1 MFTWQQILLFGIMYW
16 LAEANL
22 PFVTLWTLQKPL
34 VCGWAAGMILGAP
47 AAGALCGAVLSV
59 ILLGFSSAGSSMTI
73 DLSLAGITGAALT
86 AAGWSPYA
94 AVLPALMAGAA
105 GRHIWKLRMQVNVFF
120 ARQVRHMLERG
131 KTTEILLPAILF
143 PALLALAICL
153 PVSAAALRICDL
165 LRIPELQSGHL
176 PALPVIRLLQAVAP
190 GAMAGGNDNIV
201 TAVSSL
207 QGILAAAA
215 GLLPAGGIAL
225 ALTAAFPGRGREDRR
240 DRKIRARLRRG
251 AEQIHADAEED
262 PDEMDEYVDPDE
274 TDVPTDP
281 DEMDPDETDIPAD
294 PDEMDPDETDAPADP
309 DRTGP
314 DTPETDYGNTRTCGM
329 PGGEK
334 KSPELVPR
342 TSLVASA
349 LLWLLFI
356 HICYNNEW
364 MMGQVMAV
372 TFLPLVRHLC
382 PGDREGQR
390 AILLRQSRYFNTHC
404 ECGACIP
411 GLMASMEEDLAAG
424 SGPMTAPDSAVQEIL
439 MVRTSLM
446 GVCGA
451 MGDTLFQKHLI
462 PALLLAACLLTAVR
476 PLQSA
481 GPILYTIA
489 MTILSFLI
497 GLTSYFDGY
506 RTTPMNLLKTLEKN
520 TFRRAEAGIRIF
532 LCLLSVPAAVL
543 FVRFPIPGMIPGA
556 DIPGSFFVVS
566 AAGPAGRL
574 PGAAAALALT
584 AACVL
589 CIKKFHWR
597 GRYLFLLLMLAGAA
611 VYGIIGRM

>member
-1 MFTWQQILLFGIMYW
+1 
-16 LAEANL
+16 
-22 PFVTLWTLQKPL
+22 
-34 VCGWAAGMILGAP
+34 MILP
-47 AAGALCGAVLSV
+47 
-59 ILLGFSSAGSSMTI
+59 
-73 DLSLAGITGAALT
+73 
-86 AAGWSPYA
+86 
-94 AVLPALMAGAA
+94 
-105 GRHIWKLRMQVNVFF
+105 
-120 ARQVRHMLERG
+120 
-131 KTTEILLPAILF
+131 
-143 PALLALAICL
+143 
-153 PVSAAALRICDL
+153 
-165 LRIPELQSGHL
+165 SGHP

-225 ALTAAFPGRGREDRR
+225 ALTAAFHGRGREDRR
-240 DRKIRARLRRG
+240 GK
-251 AEQIHADAEED
+251 QIHARPQGEDGQSPAAVDVMD
-262 PDEMDEYVDPDE
+262 PDEMDAVVDPDE
-274 TDVPTDP
+274 SDP
-281 DEMDPDETDIPAD
+281 DAMDAVVDPDVGNPDELGSIAD
-294 PDEMDPDETDAPADP
+294 PDGIDPE
-309 DRTGP
+309 RTGS
-314 DTPETDYGNTRTCGM
+314 DTSETGCENTRTNGM

>member
-1 MFTWQQILLFGIMYW
+1 MFTWQQILLCGILYW

-47 AAGALCGAVLSV
+47 VESAVCGAVLSV
-59 ILLGFSSAGSSMTI
+59 ILLGFSSAGSSMPI
-73 DLSLAGITGAALT
+73 DLALTGITGAALT

-94 AVLPALMAGAA
+94 AVLPALVAGAA
-105 GRHIWKLRMQVNVFF
+105 GRHIWKLRMQVNVLF
-120 ARQVRHMLERG
+120 ARRVRAVLEAGR
-131 KTTEILLPAILF
+131 TTEILLPAILF
-143 PALLALAICL
+143 PALFALVVCL
-153 PVSAAALRICDL
+153 PASAAAVRICDL
-165 LRIPELQSGHL
+165 LRIPGLQSGHL
-176 PALPVIRLLQAVAP
+176 PAPPVGRLLQAVAP
-190 GAMAGGNDNIV
+190 GTLAVGAGEAAS
-201 TAVSSL
+201 AVSFL
-207 QGILAAAA
+207 EGILAAAA

-225 ALTAAFPGRGREDRR
+225 ALTAAFHGRGREGRR
-240 DRKIRARLRRG
+240 DKRSHTQL
-251 AEQIHADAEED
+251 QPED
-262 PDEMDEYVDPDE
+262 GPD
-274 TDVPTDP
+274 
-281 DEMDPDETDIPAD
+281 PAD
-294 PDEMDPDETDAPADP
+294 PDGMDPDVGDP
-309 DRTGP
+309 DEPDIPAYPDLTGP
-314 DTPETDYGNTRTCGM
+314 DTSETGYANTRTSGM
-329 PGGEK
+329 PGGK
-334 KSPELVPR
+334 KKATALLPR
-342 TSLVASA
+342 TSLLVSA

-372 TFLPLVRHLC
+372 TFLPLVRHLD
-382 PGDREGQR
+382 PGDRERQR
-390 AILLRQSRYFNTHC
+390 AVLLRQSRYFNTHC

-424 SGPMTAPDSAVQEIL
+424 ADTIVTGDAAEQEIL

-506 RTTPMNLLKTLEKN
+506 RTTPMNLLKAMEKN
-520 TFRRAEAGIRIF
+520 AFRKAEAGIRIF

-566 AAGPAGRL
+566 ADGPAGRL

-597 GRYLFLLLMLAGAA
+597 GRELFLLLMLTGAA
-611 VYGIIGRM
+611 VYGIGRM

>member
-1 MFTWQQILLFGIMYW
+1 MFTWQQILLCGILYW

-47 AAGALCGAVLSV
+47 AEGASCGAVLSV
-59 ILLGFSSAGSSMTI
+59 ILLGFSSAGSSMPI
-73 DLSLAGITGAALT
+73 DLAMAGITGAALT

-94 AVLPALMAGAA
+94 AVLPALVAGAA
-105 GRHIWKLRMQVNVFF
+105 GRHRWKLRMQVNVLF
-120 ARQVRHMLERG
+120 ARRVRAVLEAG
-131 KTTEILLPAILF
+131 GTTEILLPAILF
-143 PALLALAICL
+143 PALFALVVCL
-153 PVSAAALRICDL
+153 PASAAAVRICDL
-165 LRIPELQSGHL
+165 LRIPEPGLPSGHL
-176 PALPVIRLLQAVAP
+176 PALPVSSLLQPVVP
-190 GAMAGGNDNIV
+190 GSSAYGADALV
-201 TAVSSL
+201 SAVSSVE
-207 QGILAAAA
+207 GILAAAA

-225 ALTAAFPGRGREDRR
+225 ALTAAFHGRGREDRR
-240 DRKIRARLRRG
+240 GK
-251 AEQIHADAEED
+251 QIHARLQGEDGQSPAAVDVMD
-262 PDEMDEYVDPDE
+262 PDEMDAVVDSDESDPDAMDAVVDPD
-274 TDVPTDP
+274 VGNP
-281 DEMDPDETDIPAD
+281 DELGSIAD
-294 PDEMDPDETDAPADP
+294 PDGIDPE
-309 DRTGP
+309 RTGS
-314 DTPETDYGNTRTCGM
+314 DTSETGCENTRTNGM
-329 PGGEK
+329 PGGK
-334 KSPELVPR
+334 KKATALLPW
-342 TSLVASA
+342 TSLLASS

-356 HICYNNEW
+356 HVCYNNEW

-372 TFLPLVRHLC
+372 TFLPLVRHLD
-382 PGDREGQR
+382 PGDRERQR
-390 AILLRQSRYFNTHC
+390 AVLLRQSRYFNTHC

-424 SGPMTAPDSAVQEIL
+424 ADTIVTGDAAEQEIL

-506 RTTPMNLLKTLEKN
+506 RTTPMNLLKTLEKS

-589 CIKKFHWR
+589 CIRKFHWR
-597 GRYLFLLLMLAGAA
+597 GRKLFLLLMLTGAA
-611 VYGIIGRM
+611 VYGIGRM